1 MRTLQDIQREEKC
14 GMAKALRIQATE
26 GESSLAQAPGS
37 ALSREQLSI
46 LDHTEH
52 RAAGGYYCGGG
63 KDMDALV
70 AAGLMEYAGR
80 KSFVPDPYYKITSAG
95 RAALR
100 AQNTERSHGAKTKTY
115 EH

>member
-1 MRTLQDIQREEKC
+1 MTNIYLKSTL
-14 GMAKALRIQATE
+14 
-26 GESSLAQAPGS
+26 APGS

-95 RAALR
+95 RSALR
-100 AQNTERSHGAKTKTY
+100 AQNSAIQPNLKKKD
-115 EH
+115 

>member
-1 MRTLQDIQREEKC
+1 MSTPTTI
-14 GMAKALRIQATE
+14 
-26 GESSLAQAPGS
+26 ESGQAPLADATGS

-80 KSFVPDPYYKITSAG
+80 KSFVPDPYYRITSAG
-95 RAALR
+95 RSAIR
-100 AQNTERSHGAKTKTY
+100 AQNK
-115 EH
+115 

>member
-1 MRTLQDIQREEKC
+1 MNPDNPMPNTTHENPNLPSARPL
-14 GMAKALRIQATE
+14 
-26 GESSLAQAPGS
+26 GS

-80 KSFVPDPYYKITSAG
+80 
-95 RAALR
+95 
-100 AQNTERSHGAKTKTY
+100 
-115 EH
+115 